1 MSIYCQTVQAARLNT
16 PQTPTM
22 VINKDAD
29 LLHDSSKPSRERSGD
44 AVLGCVSNVAYM
56 HGLKR
61 FKMCVYNLYIF
72 NRENAYTRGEER
84 KRDRSLIHF
93 RFSTGSDGNHQNKW
107 NACSTDCM

>member
-44 AVLGCVSNVAYM
+44 AVLGCVSNVAHM

-61 FKMCVYNLYIF
+61 FKMCVYNLYILHQ
-72 NRENAYTRGEER
+72 ENAYTIGEE
-84 KRDRSLIHF
+84 KREITL
-93 RFSTGSDGNHQNKW
+93 
-107 NACSTDCM
+107 